1 MVDLYQRQINKLESK
16 EKSEDEELRRKR
28 QKLADAQKT
37 IDDLEMFYTKVTADW
52 CDSERRNIG
61 QILYSPP
68 FEFNVGDEGSTGDW
82 GTFELDG
89 VPCQGRLPSGK
100 LHLSFCTLFDAE
112 KFHMFFMFLCSK
124 TCNKKILSY
133 LVLYLQ

>member
-100 LHLSFCTLFDAE
+100 LHLSFCTLLLHLNTFLLRRD
-112 KFHMFFMFLCSK
+112 KIKNFMIGFSALFLL
-124 TCNKKILSY
+124 I
-133 LVLYLQ
+133 